1 MCPTIAL
8 VEVQKVETQLYTR
21 LSTVRLH
28 PQSVVSMNFDLL
40 TWIVKRSSNGPK
52 WMYVS
57 IIKSGELFTN
67 LFTAS
72 DFVVKGQ
79 NFKVTV
85 LAKAPEVSVP

>member
-1 MCPTIAL
+1 
-8 VEVQKVETQLYTR
+8 
-21 LSTVRLH
+21 
-28 PQSVVSMNFDLL
+28 
-40 TWIVKRSSNGPK
+40 
-52 WMYVS
+52 MYVS